1 MYNDTPLIM
10 VEDGETLAEVVA
22 RLAVAP
28 AIGVDT
34 ESDSFYS
41 YREKVCL
48 IQISDLHADY
58 IIDPLAIGDMSAL
71 GPVMADPNVVKVFHG
86 ADYDVVCMKR
96 DFAFTVRNLFDT
108 MIASQLLGS
117 HRVGLADLIEEYF
130 GIELEKKYQRHD
142 WGRRPLGAEHI
153 DYARGDSH
161 WLPALREI
169 LVHRLEKRGRLEHV
183 LEECALL
190 ELRTWEGRA
199 FDEDGYIK
207 VKTAGRL
214 DDRGLRV
221 LRRLYLYRD
230 EQARK
235 LDRPVFKVIGDTD
248 LVRIAD
254 GLPTTRKDLDKVLP
268 GKIGLKRR
276 HADALVQAV
285 VLGLED
291 DFPIPTRQTKQRAPR
306 GATPRLRGRAAER
319 ALGALKA
326 WRNDLVEANA
336 DLTPV
341 AAISNA
347 TLKEISRLRPISP
360 QEMMAV
366 PEVRRWQV
374 LDFGD
379 AILAILDRVAPWTEA
394 DEAGYQ
400 RRRKRARGSKK
411 KKTR

>member
-1 MYNDTPLIM
+1 MYSDTPLIM
-10 VEDGETLAEVVA
+10 VDDAETLTEIAA
-22 RLAVAP
+22 RLARAP

-41 YREKVCL
+41 YQEKVCL
-48 IQISDLHADY
+48 IQISDLDADY
-58 IIDPLAIGDMSAL
+58 IIDPLTIGDLSAL
-71 GPVMADPNVVKVFHG
+71 APIMANPDIVKVFHG

-96 DFAFTVRNLFDT
+96 DYAYTFRSLFDT

-117 HRVGLADLIEEYF
+117 QRVGLADLIEEHF
-130 GIELEKKYQRHD
+130 GVALEKKYQRYD

-153 DYARGDSH
+153 EYARGDSH

-169 LVHRLEKRGRLEHV
+169 LIRRLKKRGRLEH
-183 LEECALL
+183 LIEECALL
-190 ELRTWEGRA
+190 ESRTWEGRP
-199 FDEDGYIK
+199 FDEDGYLK

-214 DDRGLRV
+214 DHRGLRV

-235 LDRPVFKVIGDTD
+235 MDRPVFKVIGDTD

-254 GLPTTRKDLDKVLP
+254 GRPTTRSELDKVLP
-268 GKIGLKRR
+268 GKMGLKRR
-276 HADALVQAV
+276 HADALARAV
-285 VLGLED
+285 RLGLED
-291 DFPIPTRQTKQRAPR
+291 DFPIPERKPKQPAPT
-306 GATPRLRGRAAER
+306 GPTPRLRGRAAER
-319 ALGALKA
+319 ALAVLKA
-326 WRNDLVEANA
+326 WRNDLVKANA

-341 AAISNA
+341 AAISNG
-347 TLKEISRLRPISP
+347 TLKEISRLRPLSAE
-360 QEMMAV
+360 EMGRV

-374 LDFGD
+374 QDYGN

-400 RRRKRARGSKK
+400 KRRKRARGTKK
-411 KKTR
+411 KRQ